1 VVQFADGRAADTGL
15 ARRARAAGLGVHVW
29 TLRAENEFL
38 PPALRAPGDAAAR
51 GDLGREI
58 RALLDA
64 GITGLFSDHPD
75 LAVQARDEWW
85 QSQQR

>member
-1 VVQFADGRAADTGL
+1 VRYGPAGAMDTGL

-38 PPALRAPGDAAAR
+38 PESLRLSADAAVR
-51 GDLGREI
+51 GDMASEI

-64 GITGLFSDHPD
+64 GITGFFSDFPD
-75 LAVQARDEWW
+75 LAVRARDEWW
-85 QSQQR
+85 AGS